1 MDFLSLLKNRDMQTN
16 ALIIFIAI
24 SCLQFLDAK
33 ILMSIT
39 ALLLITVNYPS
50 LMKLSDDKPQI
61 KQDIKKQEISNDM
74 YYNQKIHSLLLELKK
89 FKKYNKVTYKEGVKY
104 MRKFFKTVH
113 ILEYDNLMNRNQY
126 FELATDYLKEGINH
140 FQSLSVSMP
149 ERDLVNGIKR
159 GDFTPTKKT
168 EELSNILKQLYNECY
183 YILLNIGTTFNE
195 EWSNEPNIYTREIDL
210 NPERVESYNKNDEVN
225 WALY

>member
-50 LMKLSDDKPQI
+50 LMELSDDKPQI

-149 ERDLVNGIKR
+149 ERHLLNGIKR

-168 EELSNILKQLYNECY
+168 TELSKILKQLYNECY

-195 EWSNEPNIYTREIDL
+195 EWSNEPNIYTKEIDI